1 MKNLIEA
8 FPQNITDA
16 SAIASG
22 KTYQQPTNEVKNIL
36 ICGLGGSGIG
46 AKIVANWIQDEI
58 KVPVLIS
65 NEYSLPAF
73 VDKNTLVIGSSYSG
87 NTEETMMSVKEAH
100 HVGCHIIGVCSGGE
114 LAAFCEQ
121 NNYDYVLVP
130 GGNPPR
136 SALAFSVVQLL
147 DILSKLGL
155 IARTSLDNMVNSVN
169 LLNSEKETIHNVA
182 KDLADFLYGKV
193 GIFYSETKY
202 EGVIVRARQQVNE
215 NSKYLGWQHTIP
227 EMNHNELVGWT
238 GGDARFAPVFFCTGD
253 LHPRNQK
260 RLEITMAHIESK
272 CGKIFKLEAKGS
284 NFVERSIYLINL
296 VDWASYYLC
305 NLNGADIIDIQIIDY
320 LKGEMAKFNG

>member
-1 MKNLIEA
+1 
-8 FPQNITDA
+8 
-16 SAIASG
+16 
-22 KTYQQPTNEVKNIL
+22 
-36 ICGLGGSGIG
+36 
-46 AKIVANWIQDEI
+46 
-58 KVPVLIS
+58 
-65 NEYSLPAF
+65 
-73 VDKNTLVIGSSYSG
+73 
-87 NTEETMMSVKEAH
+87 MMSVKEAH
-100 HVGCHIIGVCSGGE
+100 QVGCHIIGVCSGGE

-169 LLNSEKETIHNVA
+169 LLNSEKETIHSVA

-296 VDWASYYLC
+296 VDWASYFLC